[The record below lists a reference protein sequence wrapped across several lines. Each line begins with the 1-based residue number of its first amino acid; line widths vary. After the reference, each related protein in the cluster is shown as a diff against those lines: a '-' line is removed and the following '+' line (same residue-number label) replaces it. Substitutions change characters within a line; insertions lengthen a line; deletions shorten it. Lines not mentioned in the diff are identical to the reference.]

1 MTVTERLDK
10 HDKQIASIR
19 DLVKEGIRMVVET
32 RRLALET
39 RKDLRE
45 LAAAQ
50 KRTDASL
57 RPGLAFMTLHFPD
70 DVATNLLT
78 IDATDP
84 KSGTAEFKATA
95 IRIDRVARAAAVP
108 AAPGA

>member
-10 HDKQIASIR
+10 HDKQIASMR
-19 DLVKEGIRMVVET
+19 DLVKEGIKMVVET

-39 RKDLRE
+39 RRDLRE

-57 RPGLAFMTLHFPD
+57 HAL
-70 DVATNLLT
+70 
-78 IDATDP
+78 IDSLQGGGNGHT
-84 KSGTAEFKATA
+84 K
-95 IRIDRVARAAAVP
+95 RRVD
-108 AAPGA
+108 

>member
-19 DLVKEGIRMVVET
+19 DLMKEGIKMVLET

-39 RKDLRE
+39 RRDLRE

-50 KRTDASL
+50 KRTDSSL
-57 RPGLAFMTLHFPD
+57 RAF
-70 DVATNLLT
+70 
-78 IDATDP
+78 IDSMRGGGNGHT
-84 KSGTAEFKATA
+84 K
-95 IRIDRVARAAAVP
+95 RRVD
-108 AAPGA
+108 

>member
-10 HDKQIASIR
+10 HDRQIASIR
-19 DLVKEGIRMVVET
+19 DLVKEGIKMIVET

-39 RKDLRE
+39 RRDLRE

-57 RPGLAFMTLHFPD
+57 HAL
-70 DVATNLLT
+70 
-78 IDATDP
+78 IDSLQGGGNGHT
-84 KSGTAEFKATA
+84 K
-95 IRIDRVARAAAVP
+95 RRVD
-108 AAPGA
+108 

>member
-19 DLVKEGIRMVVET
+19 DLVKEGIKMVLET

-39 RKDLRE
+39 RRDLRE

-50 KRTDASL
+50 KRTDSSL
-57 RPGLAFMTLHFPD
+57 RAF
-70 DVATNLLT
+70 
-78 IDATDP
+78 IDSMRGGGNGHTKRRLD
-84 KSGTAEFKATA
+84 
-95 IRIDRVARAAAVP
+95 
-108 AAPGA
+108 

>member
-19 DLVKEGIRMVVET
+19 DLVKEGIKMVVET
-32 RRLALET
+32 RRLALDT

-50 KRTDASL
+50 KRTEESL
-57 RPGLAFMTLHFPD
+57 HAL
-70 DVATNLLT
+70 
-78 IDATDP
+78 IDSMRGGGNGHT
-84 KSGTAEFKATA
+84 K
-95 IRIDRVARAAAVP
+95 RRVD
-108 AAPGA
+108 